1 MTQWRLRLLTL
12 ALTALL
18 SGAAPLMASDK
29 EVTLTL
35 HVVIN
40 APPPCTV
47 TGGEVE
53 FGNVATTSVDG
64 VNNAKK
70 VGYSLY
76 CTGRLSDFLKLQIQG
91 TAVVING
98 ESVLQTDVPGLGI
111 GLQMADDNTLIPP
124 GTTDWLPFQYR
135 DDAAPGIKAILVKE
149 NNVTLTGG
157 EFNAVATLVVDYQ

>member
-70 VGYSLY
+70 WDIACIAL
-76 CTGRLSDFLKLQIQG
+76 
-91 TAVVING
+91 
-98 ESVLQTDVPGLGI
+98 
-111 GLQMADDNTLIPP
+111 ADS
-124 GTTDWLPFQYR
+124 
-135 DDAAPGIKAILVKE
+135 AI
-149 NNVTLTGG
+149 
-157 EFNAVATLVVDYQ
+157 F